1 MPFGLH
7 GLDGRPVPDNG
18 IEQRIGTA
26 AGPERD
32 IEDARRPLARPEADT
47 SGIVLHGIGGERF
60 VVAAAGPDR
69 LLAGLQRDS

>member
-18 IEQRIGTA
+18 IEQRTGTV

-32 IEDARRPLARPEADT
+32 VEDARRPLARPEVDT
-47 SGIVLHGIGGERF
+47 SGIVLHEIEGERF
-60 VVAAAGPDR
+60 VVAPPGPDR
-69 LLAGLQRDS
+69 LLAGRQRYS